1 MYKIYRGDDP
11 SNNSFENDLDIKRMN
26 FAPLN
31 ILFLDFR
38 DVSWSSYRCNITEI
52 SAAAAQYA

>member
-1 MYKIYRGDDP
+1 
-11 SNNSFENDLDIKRMN
+11 MN

-38 DVSWSSYRCNITEI
+38 HVSRRGAAPYRCNITEI
-52 SAAAAQYA
+52 FAAAAQYA